1 MPYEKSEFGEELLI
15 IPAKDGG
22 IDPSKACYLNK
33 TAADI
38 WRCLENISEE
48 STLDSIAEMMVKKY
62 NIDYDVAAAD
72 CATTIENLVSNG
84 FVVKTWRTYLVVQN
98 NIYWT

>member
-1 MPYEKSEFGEELLI
+1 MAYSLMPYEKSEFGEELLI

-48 STLDSIAEMMVKKY
+48 STLDSIAEMMVK
-62 NIDYDVAAAD
+62 NTILI
-72 CATTIENLVSNG
+72 TTC
-84 FVVKTWRTYLVVQN
+84 RR
-98 NIYWT
+98 